1 LKKIVLGHLTGH
13 GGGLSG
19 EVDLHLYNQTA
30 GMDSGFCA
38 EDEYNNY
45 SQPLFDRQGVSA
57 ASVYCP
63 TWGKTEYNADE
74 QYDKLMDGATSKFQ
88 PDKGFSGAHGTGS
101 AGARMA
107 PNQFEKEQKL
117 KEQSCCKQ
125 Y

>member
-1 LKKIVLGHLTGH
+1 
-13 GGGLSG
+13 
-19 EVDLHLYNQTA
+19 
-30 GMDSGFCA
+30 MDSGFCA
-38 EDEYNNY
+38 KDGYNTY

-57 ASVYCP
+57 ASVYRP
-63 TWGKTEYNADE
+63 TRGETEYNADE

-107 PNQFEKEQKL
+107 AVQFEKERKK